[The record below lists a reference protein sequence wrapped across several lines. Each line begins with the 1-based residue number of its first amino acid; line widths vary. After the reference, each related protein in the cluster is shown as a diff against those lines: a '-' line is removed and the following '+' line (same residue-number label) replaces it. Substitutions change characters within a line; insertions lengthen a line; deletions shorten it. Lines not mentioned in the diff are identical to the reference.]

1 VAIRSAALACA
12 QDEVGSVLLETA
24 LGVAIILAAALP
36 FGSLIT
42 YATRTAADLSA
53 TQGAARE
60 SARTRAVPTSDVG
73 LTCGATVDAADGPCV
88 APLAHG
94 SYVKAA
100 KDTLVMLPFGLS
112 LHTDAKAVARVD

>member
-1 VAIRSAALACA
+1 M
-12 QDEVGSVLLETA
+12 LLETA

-42 YATRTAADLSA
+42 YATRTAGDLSA
-53 TQGAARE
+53 AQGAARE
-60 SARTRAVPTSDVG
+60 SARTRAVASTDVA

-94 SYVKAA
+94 TYVKAA
-100 KDTLVMLPFGLS
+100 KDTLVTLPFGLS